1 MKDEYYF
8 IPEIPKKCRPSL
20 PKRYR
25 HSVTAVIDIDERDG
39 CIING
44 AVMSLAKGAAGLL
57 AIAEGR
63 HHVD

>member
-1 MKDEYYF
+1 MQYS
-8 IPEIPKKCRPSL
+8 IPSIPQKCRRSL
-20 PKRYR
+20 PRQYR

-39 CIING
+39 CTING
-44 AVMSLAKGAAGLL
+44 EVMSLAKGAAGLL